1 MPGTAGMATTDAST
15 SHALADTFAWFLN
28 VSSSVLIVF
37 VNKVLLDA
45 HSCAFTFGAS
55 RPQDGP

>member
-1 MPGTAGMATTDAST
+1 MASSHVST
-15 SHALADTFAWFLN
+15 SHAVADTFAWLLN

-45 HSCAFTFGAS
+45 HSYAFTFGA
-55 RPQDGP
+55 PQRHNGH